1 MFTQCTHCSTW
12 FAITAEHLRQGHG
25 EVLCGSCM
33 RSFDALLNLRDAL
46 PGDLNGEAALER
58 HLPAEGL
65 ASRTDDWG
73 SELDADASRTSMAPT
88 TETGQPTLRTNS
100 PGSEDAPEKDSV
112 PRSEDG
118 NQEYAEPAGTLLGE
132 TTSPDSAE
140 GEGTEKASD
149 EADVPPLERYF
160 ASDDMDLDEAFAT
173 TSPTSDPLAV
183 EDIDAPENQGFAPD
197 HVALE
202 DGNPELGT
210 LRPSPTV
217 GPQIGDIGSLKGGA
231 SGIAVRVEPKLEG
244 LDATADLDASSD
256 LHANAPGP
264 ETSDEA
270 NSAGTVDTP
279 QENSQGTS
287 DASNDESDDKNAAPS
302 FSQAL
307 PEVLQADYERIDRAL
322 RLRRRRRIYV
332 AAALLCVLSL
342 LAQYAWFLPGDLT
355 ARYPIARPWVEHFC
369 AQAGCTLPLERAPQ
383 LVSLAHR
390 DVRVHPKY
398 EGALHVSATLVN
410 KAPFSQPFPT
420 IVFTLYNVSGQTIA
434 SRRFAPAQY
443 LDREVADAPA
453 MMPPLE
459 PVKVVFELL
468 APEEAAVSFEFRFI

>member
-1 MFTQCTHCSTW
+1 
-12 FAITAEHLRQGHG
+12 
-25 EVLCGSCM
+25 M

-58 HLPAEGL
+58 HLPAEAL
-65 ASRTDDWG
+65 TSQTDDWG
-73 SELDADASRTSMAPT
+73 SELDADASRTSMAST

-100 PGSEDAPEKDSV
+100 PGSEDAPELDLV
-112 PRSEDG
+112 PRNEDG
-118 NQEYAEPAGTLLGE
+118 TQEYPEPAGTRQGE
-132 TTSPDSAE
+132 TTAPNSAE
-140 GEGTEKASD
+140 GEGDDEASD

-173 TSPTSDPLAV
+173 TVPTSEPSAV
-183 EDIDAPENQGFAPD
+183 EDVDLPENQGFAPD
-197 HVALE
+197 HAALE
-202 DGNPELGT
+202 DGSPELAA
-210 LRPSPTV
+210 LRLGPTA
-217 GPQIGDIGSLKGGA
+217 GPQIGDIGSLRGGA

-244 LDATADLDASSD
+244 LDAAADLDPSSD
-256 LHANAPGP
+256 LHGNAPGT

-270 NSAGTVDTP
+270 NSAGTMDTSP
-279 QENSQGTS
+279 EDTSQENRRGTS
-287 DASNDESDDKNAAPS
+287 DATDDESDGKPAVPS

-307 PEVLQADYERIDRAL
+307 PEVLQADYDRIDRAL

-355 ARYPIARPWVEHFC
+355 ARYPMARPWVERFC

-398 EGALHVSATLVN
+398 EGALHIAATLVN

-420 IVFTLYNVSGQTIA
+420 IVFTLYNVNGQTIA